1 MSRLSPDDVIL
12 GLLAVKP
19 CHGYQLLEYFRAP
32 ADLGQ
37 VWHLNTSQLYS
48 ILKRL
53 EQNNFVTGKK
63 MESDTAPSRTEYQLT
78 EAGSKH
84 LYQWL
89 HEQNPSASTRRIRT
103 EFLSRLYIANLLDIP
118 IEPIIQSQINTCL
131 ERKDDIMTMRN
142 QIGEGI
148 GFMSLDLII
157 SELETILQWINR
169 CHLILTNAEDN
180 QENKN

>member
-12 GLLAVKP
+12 GLLAAKP

-32 ADLGQ
+32 AELGQ

-89 HEQNPSASTRRIRT
+89 HEQNPSASTRHIRT
-103 EFLSRLYIANLLDIP
+103 QFLSRLYIARLLDISATA
-118 IEPIIQSQINTCL
+118 IIQQQTKTCQQ
-131 ERKDDIMTMRN
+131 RKTDILTMRD
-142 QIGEGI
+142 QLEDGI
-148 GFMSLDLII
+148 GFLSLDLII
-157 SELETILQWINR
+157 SELETILQWIDR
-169 CHLILTNAEDN
+169 CHLALTEAEDN
-180 QENKN
+180 

>member
-12 GLLAVKP
+12 GLLAAKP
-19 CHGYQLLEYFRAP
+19 CHGYQLLEYFRTP

-63 MESDTAPSRTEYQLT
+63 MESHTAPSRTEYQLT

-89 HEQNPSASTRRIRT
+89 NEQNPSASTRHIRT
-103 EFLSRLYIANLLDIP
+103 QFMSRLYIARLLDISTTA
-118 IEPIIQSQINTCL
+118 IIQQQIRTCQ
-131 ERKDDIMTMRN
+131 ERRTDILTMRD
-142 QIGEGI
+142 QLRDGV
-148 GFMSLDLII
+148 GFLSLDLII
-157 SELETILQWINR
+157 SELETILQWIDR
-169 CHLILTNAEDN
+169 CHLALTEAEDN
-180 QENKN
+180 